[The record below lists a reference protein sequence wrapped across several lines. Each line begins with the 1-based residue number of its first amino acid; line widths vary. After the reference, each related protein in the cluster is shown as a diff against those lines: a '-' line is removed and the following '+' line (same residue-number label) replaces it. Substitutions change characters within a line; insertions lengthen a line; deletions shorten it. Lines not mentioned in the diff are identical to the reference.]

1 MIKIDNF
8 YSPKELKR
16 YYDFVLSQKP
26 SIVTKKGKGTAIVSL
41 LNSLPQNA
49 NPKIKIAS
57 FYELLTMNF
66 SELKKFCDSLATE
79 STTYKKLIDSRKND
93 LRIYKKYYSEFFH
106 KIDENYGIRNNMLLI
121 KELGVTVCPYC
132 NRNYINSRK
141 TRIGA
146 NFDHYYDKSTYPFF
160 ALTLSNLIPCCTTCN
175 TTKTTGIYEYCPFD
189 LEKREKVLFKISSPG
204 NYSRIK
210 LYFGSKS
217 QAENKLELEEA
228 YQIHESDIDEMF
240 RREEEY
246 CKQYRK
252 SLAKLLENGN
262 SENNITESFFDTMI
276 YGEIARADFNDYL
289 NRPLSKLKKD
299 TYDYIV
305 ELRHID

>member
-1 MIKIDNF
+1 M
-8 YSPKELKR
+8 
-16 YYDFVLSQKP
+16 
-26 SIVTKKGKGTAIVSL
+26 
-41 LNSLPQNA
+41 
-49 NPKIKIAS
+49 
-57 FYELLTMNF
+57 
-66 SELKKFCDSLATE
+66 
-79 STTYKKLIDSRKND
+79 
-93 LRIYKKYYSEFFH
+93 
-106 KIDENYGIRNNMLLI
+106 
-121 KELGVTVCPYC
+121 
-132 NRNYINSRK
+132 
-141 TRIGA
+141 
-146 NFDHYYDKSTYPFF
+146 
-160 ALTLSNLIPCCTTCN
+160 
-175 TTKTTGIYEYCPFD
+175 
-189 LEKREKVLFKISSPG
+189 
-204 NYSRIK
+204 
-210 LYFGSKS
+210 
-217 QAENKLELEEA
+217 EEA